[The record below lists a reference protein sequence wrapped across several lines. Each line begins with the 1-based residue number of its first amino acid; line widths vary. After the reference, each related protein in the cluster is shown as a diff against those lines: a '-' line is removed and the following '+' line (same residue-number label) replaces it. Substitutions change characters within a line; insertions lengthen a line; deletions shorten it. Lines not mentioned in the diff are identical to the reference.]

1 MVHPLYQ
8 CDMII
13 LFPVFSNYYGTT
25 ECFNFQFG
33 LDLDMY
39 LVRPDGSYKVVP
51 FKDLL
56 PLAFTP
62 ASLEAERV

>member
-1 MVHPLYQ
+1 
-8 CDMII
+8 MII
-13 LFPVFSNYYGTT
+13 LFPEFRNSYGST
-25 ECFNFQFG
+25 EFFDFQFG

-39 LVRPDGSYKVVP
+39 LVRPDRSYKVVP

-56 PLAFTP
+56 PMAFTP